1 MSKQETDLPG
11 CGHEMMSGRG
21 RFNRTAHSLT
31 LVRYSHIIRP
41 RIAVVRISRAVLI
54 SSFSRRASSD
64 PLAPLPA
71 SVPWVRLPHRR
82 HLSSP
87 RVIIALSRPARRLV
101 RRGAWRDDVIRIV
114 SSARCRQASRMAG
127 GRGRVVHVV
136 HVVHVIHVVL
146 VLISWRALRYGF
158 PSSIGAG
165 GKQAGNGAML
175 SMRRR
180 VQSSSPGVSSHRSE
194 RAGRR
199 HPCRGVSKQATAAV
213 SSSLRLVC
221 RLVGASRLIPPGRP
235 VRR

>member
-1 MSKQETDLPG
+1 MPG

-31 LVRYSHIIRP
+31 LVRYSPSHPFP
-41 RIAVVRISRAVLI
+41 RITAAAIPRAVLI

-64 PLAPLPA
+64 PLAPLPS

-87 RVIIALSRPARRLV
+87 RVIIALPPSRPSSRPAWSVAGRCYPYCVVRSLSA
-101 RRGAWRDDVIRIV
+101 RRGQASRRAGVAMMSSVPSVSWRAWRAVASSSVPSVSKQADRAMSSMSSM
-114 SSARCRQASRMAG
+114 SSARAR
-127 GRGRVVHVV
+127 
-136 HVVHVIHVVL
+136 
-146 VLISWRALRYGF
+146 
-158 PSSIGAG
+158 
-165 GKQAGNGAML
+165 
-175 SMRRR
+175 
-180 VQSSSPGVSSHRSE
+180 SSSPGVSSHRSE

-199 HPCRGVSKQATAAV
+199 HPCRGASKQATAAV